1 MTPRIAAGAALLAL
15 GIGFNVPY
23 SVLASSFD
31 YPGVLRLPAGE
42 ILARFAAGGPGLV
55 LTWYA
60 FMLTALLL
68 SATAAVVAV
77 AERDRASATM
87 TGAIGI
93 AAGLLQAVGLSRW
106 VFAVPAMAA
115 AHADPAATEA
125 TRAGIEAAFA
135 ALHAF
140 AGVAIGEHLGQLLT
154 AAWVVGVASGQR
166 RALRGL
172 GLASAALIVVGTGEG
187 LALGLGRDG
196 GPFSLATIA
205 GFLVLTLWL
214 LGTGAALLRRAA
226 PARLAAAAAHA

>member
-1 MTPRIAAGAALLAL
+1 MNARTAAGVALLAL
-15 GIGFNVPY
+15 GIGFNIPY
-23 SVLASSFD
+23 SVLASTFD

-68 SATAAVVAV
+68 SATAALLAV
-77 AERDRASATM
+77 AERNRPSAAM
-87 TGAIGI
+87 TGTIGV
-93 AAGLLQAVGLSRW
+93 AAGLLQAIGLSRW
-106 VFAVPAMAA
+106 VFAVPALAA

-166 RALRGL
+166 SALRGL
-172 GLASAALIVVGTGEG
+172 GVAAAALIVAGTGEG

-196 GPFSLATIA
+196 GLFSLATIA

-214 LGTGAALLRRAA
+214 LGTGAALLHRPA
-226 PARLAAAAAHA
+226 PEPRQAAAARA